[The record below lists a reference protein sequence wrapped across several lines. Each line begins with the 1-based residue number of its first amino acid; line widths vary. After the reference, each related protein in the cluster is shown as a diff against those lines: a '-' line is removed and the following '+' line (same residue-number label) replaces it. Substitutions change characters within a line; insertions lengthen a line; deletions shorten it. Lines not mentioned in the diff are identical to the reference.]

1 MNESLVGSQKT
12 KIMLYFHGNAEDL
25 GLVRNFLEDLSTTFK
40 CAVLA
45 MEYPGYGFFS
55 HEIVN
60 GHQDRT
66 SQLHCSAAGIS

>member
-1 MNESLVGSQKT
+1 MQSNMKQSLEHSQRT

-25 GLVRNFLEDLSTTFK
+25 GLVRNFLDDLSSYFK
-40 CAVLA
+40 CSVLA

-60 GHQDRT
+60 G
-66 SQLHCSAAGIS
+66 